1 MFINLKNYVL
11 HAIFVVVYIINT
23 ADTVKLFIIFRL
35 NIIFMNKVMKIIKSN
50 IIIILTHYVS
60 TLVVMIENYKQLKL
74 TVLS

>member
-1 MFINLKNYVL
+1 
-11 HAIFVVVYIINT
+11 
-23 ADTVKLFIIFRL
+23 
-35 NIIFMNKVMKIIKSN
+35 MKIIKSN